1 MVYSFYQQ
9 VWLVGSGRWLAVIGC
24 LVGSGAWWLFGGGR
38 WWVLSGGWW
47 FVVSHLA
54 VDRS

>member
-24 LVGSGAWWLFGGGR
+24 LVGSGAWWSFDGGR
-38 WWVLSGGWW
+38 WWILSGGWW